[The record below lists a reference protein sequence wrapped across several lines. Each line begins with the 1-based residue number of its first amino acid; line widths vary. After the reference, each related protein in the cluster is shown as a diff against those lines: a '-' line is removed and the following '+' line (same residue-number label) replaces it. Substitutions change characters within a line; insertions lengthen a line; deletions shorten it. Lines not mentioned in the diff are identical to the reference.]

1 VIFPSFSWWMN
12 IARTRSLFF
21 SSRSPMSRLSRKE
34 PTEKPVRVSEF
45 GAAALELRQA
55 FARQAGFSWSRVQV
69 LLWLRREGETR
80 HSELRQRLGADGAT
94 VTRLVKQ
101 FESEGLLSRR
111 PDPTDNRYTLAALTE
126 AGEAAADEVERSHRR
141 LQQQLLAGIPE
152 RDCQAALRVLRRLRV
167 NAAVE
172 EMP

>member
-1 VIFPSFSWWMN
+1 M
-12 IARTRSLFF
+12 ALGADADDAFF
-21 SSRSPMSRLSRKE
+21 H
-34 PTEKPVRVSEF
+34 EF

-55 FARQAGFSWSRVQV
+55 FTRKVGFSWSRVRV

-111 PDPTDNRYTLAALTE
+111 PDPADNRYTLAALTE
-126 AGEAAADEVERSHRR
+126 AGEAAADEVERTHRR
-141 LQQQLLAGIPE
+141 FQQQLLAGIPE